1 MTTHIFL
8 GWGGWRGGGYSSR
21 SKILDGRRKFIGQ
34 QQLQEQQQQ
43 QHVAFLAGVDKP
55 FYNLRQ
61 YQNYAAILPYHYL
74 TVPLPPSCH
83 ITTWQSHCRH
93 LAISPRGSPTAA
105 ILPYHH
111 VTVPLPPS
119 CHITTLPKLRRHL
132 AISPRDS
139 PTSAILPY
147 HHVTVP
153 PAPPEWECIV
163 GWRKGENFFYFYSRL
178 CNANNKLWYKIGK
191 NNY

>member
-8 GWGGWRGGGYSSR
+8 GWGGWRGGGHSSR

-93 LAISPRGSPTAA
+93 LAISPRDSLTAT
-105 ILPYHH
+105 ILP
-111 VTVPLPPS
+111 
-119 CHITTLPKLRRHL
+119 KN
-132 AISPRDS
+132 
-139 PTSAILPY
+139 
-147 HHVTVP
+147 HVTVP
-153 PAPPEWECIV
+153 PAPPEWEWIV
-163 GWRKGENFFYFYSRL
+163 GWRKGENFCFIFIRGFAMPTINYDTNL
-178 CNANNKLWYKIGK
+178 AKIIINMRSAFMIMFLG
-191 NNY
+191 